1 MEVGLP
7 VLRFNLHTA
16 GASFDPQIRYLTL
29 PRAGRV
35 GGVGGKGFENIV
47 LSGIYVKG
55 TSWEVKI

>member
-7 VLRFNLHTA
+7 VLRFN
-16 GASFDPQIRYLTL
+16 PQIRYLTL